1 MTLRPSRLL
10 TWLWLPLA
18 AWLAWW
24 PASQSRQ
31 AAVRELQPV
40 RVAAAEEQGCHR
52 RCQAAESA
60 SASEERHCC
69 CSGRAEA
76 PDRVPSCPEGGAS
89 RCLQCFGQGG
99 PLLFA
104 HALIVPEPERNL
116 LGAIRHGDLVAASR
130 DLRPPVPPPR
140 GADVFPLT

>member
-1 MTLRPSRLL
+1 VSLRAPRLL
-10 TWLWLPLA
+10 AAVWLPLA
-18 AWLAWW
+18 AWLVLW
-24 PASQSRQ
+24 PAAQARQ

-40 RVAAAEEQGCHR
+40 RVAAAGDRGCR
-52 RCQAAESA
+52 MRCAAEVETPA
-60 SASEERHCC
+60 AAGRHCC
-69 CSGRAEA
+69 CAGREEA
-76 PDRVPSCPEGGAS
+76 PERVPPCPDGGAS

-104 HALIVPEPERNL
+104 HALSVPEPERNL

-140 GADVFPLT
+140 PGGPPLFA